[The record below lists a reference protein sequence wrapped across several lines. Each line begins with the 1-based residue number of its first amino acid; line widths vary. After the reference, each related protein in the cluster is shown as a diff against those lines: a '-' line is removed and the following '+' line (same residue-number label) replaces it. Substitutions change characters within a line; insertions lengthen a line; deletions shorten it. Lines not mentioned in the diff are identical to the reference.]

1 MGDLKVAANSV
12 RSFVRRDGRMTRAQK
27 RALEELLPIYG
38 IDVDSDLA
46 GKLPPSRNRELTLEI
61 GFGDGDTLLTLAK
74 NNPEHCFIG
83 IDPHRPGAGRLLLRL
98 EREEVGNVRLVIGD
112 AAELVPTIDSGSL
125 SKILVLF
132 PDPWPKKRHHKRR
145 LITPEFLGV
154 LGEKLQPD
162 GSLHIATDWEEYA
175 EEIVNALDA
184 IPILRNQAGHLAFSK
199 RPDWRPV
206 TKYEQRGLRLGHQVF
221 DISAKKI

>member
-1 MGDLKVAANSV
+1 
-12 RSFVRRDGRMTRAQK
+12 MTEAQK
-27 RALEELLPIYG
+27 RALEELWPIYG
-38 IDVDSDLA
+38 IDAVPSLV
-46 GKLPPSRNRELTLEI
+46 GKLPPTDNGGLTLEI
-61 GFGDGDTLLTLAK
+61 GFGDGDTLLTLAR

-98 EREEVGNVRLVIGD
+98 ERENVRNVRLMIGD
-112 AAELVPTIDSGSL
+112 AAELIPTIDPGSL
-125 SKILVLF
+125 SQILVLF

-145 LITPEFLGV
+145 LITPEFLCV
-154 LGEKLQPD
+154 LGESLRPD
-162 GSLHIATDWEEYA
+162 GSLHIATDWREYA

-184 IPILRNQAGHLAFSK
+184 TPILGNRAGHLAYSE

-206 TKYEQRGLRLGHQVF
+206 TKYERRGLRLGHQVF